1 MPLQFR
7 EIRSTHRIHIFE
19 VPDGGGGKIT
29 PQKPICGAKVG
40 AMTYPLDPLD
50 DIEDPRVCRACIRGH
65 T

>member
-19 VPDGGGGKIT
+19 VPDGGGDF
-29 PQKPICGAKVG
+29 PAKPICGAKVG
-40 AMTYPLDPLD
+40 TMTYPLELNNV
-50 DIEDPRVCRACIRGH
+50 EDPAVCRGCLRGH